1 MRGNRL
7 VIANKIAAK
16 AFKKWN
22 GFNPKN
28 KKQPGR
34 YKLTQYE
41 IERFL
46 GIYRKTRVPCSC
58 YMCGN
63 PRRHWGYITIKDA
76 RQMLDVIDQFAEVG
90 LVVRK
95 PRYLKGWLD

>member
-1 MRGNRL
+1 MHGNRL

-16 AFKKWN
+16 AFKKWH
-22 GFNPKN
+22 GFNPRN
-28 KKQPGR
+28 KKQPR
-34 YKLTQYE
+34 RDKLTEYE

-63 PRRHWGYITIKDA
+63 PRRHWGYITIREA

-90 LVVRK
+90 LTIRK